1 MAIIPAHAKIGS
13 NNPPSDI
20 ELLGE
25 SLILKHVSL
34 IRQAQNY
41 VALADRIPEK
51 LSEQDEANFVTDK
64 IKEMMSCV
72 KSLESTRKEEKE
84 PFLRQ
89 GQYVDT
95 FFNDEKVKLENAI
108 NKANLPLGN
117 FLKEQAAIEQKRRDD
132 EAATLHKAAQDA
144 MANAV
149 MSPSVDSME
158 QAVISKGVADFAVK
172 VASVPVQTMAV
183 AKGNYSTASL
193 KKEWVG
199 TITDIAN
206 IDIEK
211 LKPYIKVDA
220 LQVALNTYIKM
231 GGRECKGCTIEETI
245 TTKVK

>member
-1 MAIIPAHAKIGS
+1 MVELALPPKSH
-13 NNPPSDI
+13 NNPPSDV

-34 IRQAQNY
+34 IRQAQDY

-64 IKEMMSCV
+64 IKEIMECQ
-72 KSLESTRKEEKE
+72 KSLKSAHKEEKE

-89 GQYVDT
+89 GQYVDS
-95 FFNDEKVKLENAI
+95 FFNDEVKKLTLAI
-108 NKANLPLGN
+108 EKANLPLGK

-132 EAATLHKAAQDA
+132 EAAVLRQAAQDA

-149 MSPSVDSME
+149 ISPSVDTME

-183 AKGNYSTASL
+183 ARGTYSTASL

-211 LKPYIKVDA
+211 LKPYIKMEA
-220 LQVALNTYIKM
+220 LQVALNTYVKM
-231 GGRECKGCTIEETI
+231 GGRMCTGCTIEETI
-245 TTKVK
+245 STKVK